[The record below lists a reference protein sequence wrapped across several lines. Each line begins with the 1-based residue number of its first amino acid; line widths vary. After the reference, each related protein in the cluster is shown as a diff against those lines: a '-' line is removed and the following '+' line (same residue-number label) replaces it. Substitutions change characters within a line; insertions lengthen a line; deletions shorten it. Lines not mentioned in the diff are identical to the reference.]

1 MPSLEMS
8 ADWSAPEA
16 SAPFVRGTFDP
27 DARESDS
34 RSPHPPTAL
43 RSGTDLGQLLGGRY
57 VVLDRIGCGGMAE
70 VFLAR
75 DSLSGRFVAVK
86 LLAEAHRGSSAYTN
100 RMLREAELA
109 VSVDHPNV
117 VVTLDAGVEDAGTP
131 FIVLEALVGET
142 LHDYLERNGSMPV
155 ELALPLV
162 RQLAE
167 GLRAVHA
174 RGIVHGD
181 IKPKNVFLC
190 GPVGA
195 PETVKLID
203 FGLARP
209 VIIDSATPLDSETI
223 AGTLEYLSPEQVV
236 ADTLDPRSDIYA
248 FGVIVFRW
256 LTGELPF
263 DTQLGPQLLAHQLLS
278 PAPPLSWLVPNV
290 SRALDTLVG
299 VAMRKARENRYPSMS
314 ALLADL
320 DAILEGETEI
330 QGTPVVT
337 RPDAYRPLTTL
348 GRRALEVLSRT
359 DLDRLQLPSVA

>member
-8 ADWSAPEA
+8 PDWSAPEA
-16 SAPFVRGTFDP
+16 SAPFVRGAFDP
-27 DARESDS
+27 DARESDC
-34 RSPHPPTAL
+34 RSPHPPKAL
-43 RSGTDLGQLLGGRY
+43 RSGTELGQLLGGRY
-57 VVLDRIGCGGMAE
+57 VVLDRIGLGGMAE

-75 DSLSGRFVAVK
+75 DSSSGRFVAVK
-86 LLAEAHRGSSAYTN
+86 LLAEVHRGSAAYTE

-117 VVTLDAGVEDAGTP
+117 VVTLDAGLEDEGTP

-142 LHDYLERNGSMPV
+142 LHDYLEREGSMPV
-155 ELALPLV
+155 DAALPLI

-195 PETVKLID
+195 PQVVKLID

-209 VIIDSATPLDSETI
+209 VSHAPVAQLDSETI

-236 ADTLDPRSDIYA
+236 ADALDPRADIYS

-263 DTQLGPQLLAHQLLS
+263 DTQLGTQLLAHQLLS
-278 PAPPLSWLVPNV
+278 PAPPVSWLLPNV
-290 SRALDTLVG
+290 PSSLDTLVG

-314 ALLADL
+314 ALLSDL
-320 DAILEGETEI
+320 DAVMAGDSATRGI
-330 QGTPVVT
+330 PAVT
-337 RPDAYRPLTTL
+337 QPDAYRPLTGL

>member
-1 MPSLEMS
+1 
-8 ADWSAPEA
+8 
-16 SAPFVRGTFDP
+16 
-27 DARESDS
+27 
-34 RSPHPPTAL
+34 
-43 RSGTDLGQLLGGRY
+43 LGQLLGGRY
-57 VVLDRIGCGGMAE
+57 VVLDKIGSGGMAE

-75 DSLSGRFVAVK
+75 DSHSGQFVAVK
-86 LLAEAHRGSSAYTN
+86 LLAEAHRGRSAYTE

-109 VSVDHPNV
+109 VSIDHPNV
-117 VVTLDAGVEDAGTP
+117 VVTLDAGLGDEGTP

-155 ELALPLV
+155 DAALPLV

-203 FGLARP
+203 FGLARLVSNAP
-209 VIIDSATPLDSETI
+209 VTPMDSETI

-236 ADTLDPRSDIYA
+236 ADALDPRSDVYA

-278 PAPPLSWLVPNV
+278 PAPPLSWLVP
-290 SRALDTLVG
+290 SIPPSLDTLVR

-314 ALLADL
+314 VLLSDL
-320 DAILEGETEI
+320 DAILAGDAGI

-337 RPDAYRPLTTL
+337 YPDAYRPLTAL